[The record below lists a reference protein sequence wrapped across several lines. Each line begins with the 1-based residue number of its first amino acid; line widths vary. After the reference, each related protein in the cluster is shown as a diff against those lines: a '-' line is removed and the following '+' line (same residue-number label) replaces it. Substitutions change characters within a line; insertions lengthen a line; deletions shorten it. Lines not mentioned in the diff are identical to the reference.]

1 MKWHIGGFRVDKV
14 LNLQMSLFGSFI
26 NIKPETDI
34 VINLLTSL
42 KEDKFIP
49 GSADIASV
57 DLKTGK
63 MNVESRMQMIS
74 PDKTWSIVFLPE
86 RIDFNYNY
94 QEGTTVFKNI
104 NAILAYGNTLVEK
117 VFRVFSAI
125 TGNRLA
131 LNCKLA
137 LENMT
142 PDDMMQFCG
151 RFTKPLNAYNG
162 DSFAEW
168 SVRFNARGKC
178 EVEEGKE
185 EDCNRIAE
193 MMQVENQSETEN
205 AKSII
210 LSVDVNTLPSN
221 LALRFKYENL
231 RYFVNSASKFI
242 SEVTD
247 EIERG

>member
-1 MKWHIGGFRVDKV
+1 MKWYIGGVKVDKV

-26 NIKPETDI
+26 NIKPETEI
-34 VINLLTSL
+34 VIKLLTAL

-63 MNVESRMQMIS
+63 MSVENRMQMMS
-74 PDKTWSIVFLPE
+74 PDKTWTIVFLPE
-86 RIDFNYNY
+86 RIDINYNY
-94 QEGTTVFKNI
+94 QSETTVYKNI
-104 NAILAYGNTLVEK
+104 DVILKYANTLVEK
-117 VFRVFSAI
+117 VFSVFPAT

-151 RFTKPLNAYNG
+151 RFTKPLNAYNE

-178 EVEEGKE
+178 EIEEGKE
-185 EDCNRIAE
+185 EECNRIAE
-193 MMQVENQSETEN
+193 MMQIEEQSGTE
-205 AKSII
+205 KTHSII
-210 LSVDVNTLPSN
+210 LSVDVNTLPTN

-231 RYFVNSASKFI
+231 RHFVNNASKFI
-242 SEVTD
+242 LGVTD

>member
-1 MKWHIGGFRVDKV
+1 
-14 LNLQMSLFGSFI
+14 
-26 NIKPETDI
+26 
-34 VINLLTSL
+34 
-42 KEDKFIP
+42 
-49 GSADIASV
+49 
-57 DLKTGK
+57 
-63 MNVESRMQMIS
+63 MIS

-117 VFRVFSAI
+117 VFRVFSAT

>member
-1 MKWHIGGFRVDKV
+1 MEIFMKWHIGGFRVDKV

-104 NAILAYGNTLVEK
+104 NANIGVQGVQT
-117 VFRVFSAI
+117 R
-125 TGNRLA
+125 
-131 LNCKLA
+131 
-137 LENMT
+137 
-142 PDDMMQFCG
+142 
-151 RFTKPLNAYNG
+151 
-162 DSFAEW
+162 
-168 SVRFNARGKC
+168 
-178 EVEEGKE
+178 
-185 EDCNRIAE
+185 
-193 MMQVENQSETEN
+193 
-205 AKSII
+205 
-210 LSVDVNTLPSN
+210 
-221 LALRFKYENL
+221 
-231 RYFVNSASKFI
+231 
-242 SEVTD
+242 
-247 EIERG
+247 